1 MKYGKSSDAFFLF
14 MRNDCT
20 HLLAQLPFPRKII
33 YIVLPVNCLH
43 AQGSLSPSRE
53 KKHTEL
59 IPIADISTQM
69 ASFDHPP
76 GILVRVCPSNQLQ
89 MRTKLH
95 SAVKLLLLCSYR
107 YGWLRLC
114 GQNKKIIWSDV
125 TSFRTLKLTYLVSS
139 K

>member
-114 GQNKKIIWSDV
+114 GQNKKL
-125 TSFRTLKLTYLVSS
+125 FGLMLHHFGL
-139 K
+139 